1 MSVLKSIIRFLLKV
15 LLTPFRYFN
24 KRRNGVAPSEVKH
37 ELPNDAFLGLVS
49 ETLAEGHTAVIWVKG
64 YSMRPF
70 IEFGRDKV
78 KLASAETYQVGDAVL
93 AEIAKGHYVLH
104 RIIKKEGDKL
114 TLQGDGNIRGV
125 EYCSMADVRGVVTEY
140 IRPNRT
146 LSADDA
152 GLKRKIRLW
161 RALRPVRR
169 YLLAIYKETL
179 SPLPL

>member
-1 MSVLKSIIRFLLKV
+1 MSVLKSIVHFLLKV

-24 KRRNGVAPSEVKH
+24 KRRNGVASSEVRH

-49 ETLAEGHTAVIWVKG
+49 ETLTEGHTAVIWVKG

-78 KLASAETYQVGDAVL
+78 KLVSAATYQMGDAVL

-104 RIIKKEGDKL
+104 RIIKTEGNKL
-114 TLQGDGNIRGV
+114 TLQGDGNVKGV
-125 EYCSMADVRGVVTEY
+125 EYCTMADVRGVVTEY

-152 GLKRKIRLW
+152 SLKRKIRLW
-161 RALRPVRR
+161 RMLRPIRR
-169 YLLAIYKETL
+169 ELLFIYKVL
-179 SPLPL
+179 I

>member
-1 MSVLKSIIRFLLKV
+1 MNTLKSIIRFLLRL

-24 KRRNGVAPSEVKH
+24 KRRNGVVVAEDKH

-49 ETLAEGHTAVIWVKG
+49 EALADGHTAVIWVKG

-78 KLASAETYQVGDAVL
+78 KLATATTYQVGDAVL

-104 RIIKKEGDKL
+104 RIIKTEGNKI
-114 TLQGDGNIRGV
+114 TLQGDGNVRGV
-125 EYCSMADVRGVVTEY
+125 EYCTIADVRGVVTEY

-146 LSADDA
+146 LMADDA
-152 GLKRKIRLW
+152 SLKRKIRLW
-161 RALRPVRR
+161 QTLRPIRR
-169 YLLAIYKETL
+169 ELLFFYKIL
-179 SPLPL
+179 I